1 MTHEESN
8 TSEMKEIQTDMTEI
22 KEDTTEKIVE
32 EVEIVEELLEESKE
46 KDEITEDK
54 TEAEEIEKKEDTTEK
69 VVEEVIEEV
78 VKEVEIIENTTEAKE
93 TEIKEDTTEK
103 VVEEIKAVVDEP
115 KEIYNAPV
123 NKEAL
128 QKQES
133 EFSSLKLLIENLES
147 GLEKNDDPRSVRK
160 VLVGL
165 KEGLASLF
173 LISSDEKNEF
183 DQRIQNVFE
192 LVSEKQTKER
202 EERNVIFEGNYSKIN
217 PVFDEKISE
226 ANKIL
231 ETDFKGS
238 RAILIALQKEIKGLK
253 LRPSHRDIFFKTIQD
268 LFDKIKVYETAEREA
283 YEMECAEN
291 FLQFKP
297 KVENICKKEKESE
310 NLNDSRKNLIALQK
324 ELREIKLSRK
334 ERDELY
340 GIIRASFDEI
350 NSKQDAQRKEFKTEA
365 LKNYE
370 IAKPIT
376 DEAIAYATDPK
387 NINVARNHLIEAQKK
402 LKNLRLTRQQSDEL
416 FGAIRG
422 IFSKINENPEE
433 TQDDFKEISLSNFAK
448 LELKINEAIAN
459 VEYSS
464 DFRDIREGLIDV
476 QDEVKIVKLTRS
488 HRNEL
493 LARIR
498 KGFKKFDAKR
508 KDFTQKRQN
517 EKRLKLDEILRR
529 LERNNESLKKLIDE
543 DVAASESVGDE
554 EKRTFEQKIISRQKS
569 IDDNQKRIDDI
580 KNELSKIG

>member
-8 TSEMKEIQTDMTEI
+8 TSKMNEIQTDMTE
-22 KEDTTEKIVE
+22 EKIEETETKEEITETVVE
-32 EVEIVEELLEESKE
+32 EVELVEVELVEEQ
-46 KDEITEDK
+46 
-54 TEAEEIEKKEDTTEK
+54 
-69 VVEEVIEEV
+69 
-78 VKEVEIIENTTEAKE
+78 VEIIEVKTEIIETETKE
-93 TEIKEDTTEK
+93 DVSEKAVEEVELVEEDNEEKEIKEDTIEK
-103 VVEEIKAVVDEP
+103 VVEP

-128 QKQES
+128 QRQES

-147 GLEKNDDPRSVRK
+147 GLEKNDDLRSVRK

-202 EERNVIFEGNYSKIN
+202 EEKNVIFEGNFSKFSPI
-217 PVFDEKISE
+217 FDEKITE
-226 ANKIL
+226 ASKIL

-238 RAILIALQKEIKGLK
+238 RTILIALQKEIKGMK
-253 LRPSHRDIFFKTIQD
+253 LRPSHREVFFKTIQD
-268 LFDKIKVYETAEREA
+268 LFDKILIYETAEREA

-297 KVENICKKEKESE
+297 RVENVCKKEKESK
-310 NLNDSRKNLIALQK
+310 NLNDARKNLIALQK
-324 ELREIKLSRK
+324 ELKEIKLSRK

-350 NSKQDAQRKEFKTEA
+350 NSKQDAERKEFKAEA

-370 IAKPIT
+370 IAKPMIN
-376 DEAIAYATDPK
+376 DAIAFATDSK
-387 NINVARNHLIEAQKK
+387 NINGARNHLIEAQKK
-402 LKNLRLTRQQSDEL
+402 LKDLRLTRQQSDEL
-416 FGAIRG
+416 FGAIRE

-433 TQDDFKEISLSNFAK
+433 EQDGFKEISLSNFAK

-476 QDEVKIVKLTRS
+476 QDEIKIVKLTRI

-493 LARIR
+493 LSRIR
-498 KGFKKFDAKR
+498 KGFKKFDSKR
-508 KDFTQKRQN
+508 KDFTKKRQN
-517 EKRLKLDEILRR
+517 EKRSKLDEITRR
-529 LERNNESLKKLIDE
+529 LERNNESLKKLIEE
-543 DVAASESVGDE
+543 DKSALESCKE
-554 EKRTFEQKIISRQKS
+554 EEEIKSFEKKIISRQKN

-580 KNELSKIG
+580 KNELSKTG